1 MKNRIKL
8 ALVLLAA
15 LGFVAFAWGPQP
27 FDPTAQAQGKKGAK
41 GKAAAKVKPTPTPTP
56 AKPPP
61 PPRPTVAPPKAPP
74 TNSGTGTSPAM
85 PPAMVKPPTASDA
98 PGTVTPTMVKPPT
111 ASDTPSTVTPTMV
124 KPPTA
129 SETPQPVKPVSDG
142 AARKGPKPP
151 AGNVPG
157 IVGVRGKAVPYAGLE
172 EPTEPLLFSNDND
185 AKFIAKAA
193 FDHNKHS
200 REATYSVTGTA
211 VSTCAECH
219 HADQAAT
226 TPGVP
231 SYYKLFE
238 RKGLLTSATL
248 ASEGQA
254 VSSCRVCH
262 LSSRE
267 AEVEGYPPEGV
278 AYPDSESDK
287 RDVYGD
293 KALNSEIAYHIN
305 CIVCH
310 ERAKKARPTYQF
322 KFLPTNKCTDCH
334 TKAS

>member
-1 MKNRIKL
+1 
-8 ALVLLAA
+8 
-15 LGFVAFAWGPQP
+15 
-27 FDPTAQAQGKKGAK
+27 
-41 GKAAAKVKPTPTPTP
+41 
-56 AKPPP
+56 
-61 PPRPTVAPPKAPP
+61 
-74 TNSGTGTSPAM
+74 
-85 PPAMVKPPTASDA
+85 
-98 PGTVTPTMVKPPT
+98 
-111 ASDTPSTVTPTMV
+111 
-124 KPPTA
+124 
-129 SETPQPVKPVSDG
+129 
-142 AARKGPKPP
+142 
-151 AGNVPG
+151 VPG